1 MNDMQMAQHIEM
13 SDADQAAYEQW
24 NEEAAEAADRRAY
37 ESWVERQEAGDDTSE
52 EAYVDYLEGFLPTD

>member
-1 MNDMQMAQHIEM
+1 MTETQMAQHIEM
-13 SDADQAAYEQW
+13 SDADQAAFEQW

-52 EAYVDYLEGFLPTD
+52 EAYCDYLESFIE